1 MGLFYD
7 SAQGVW
13 VSLKN
18 TDDCVQHKET
28 YLEKE
33 KLEIPLLQSLP
44 QQLQHNPEL
53 HPDLQHCGFVLL
65 TQVKFWVC
73 FHQI

>member
-18 TDDCVQHKET
+18 TDDCVQQKET

-33 KLEIPLLQSLP
+33 KLEIPLL
-44 QQLQHNPEL
+44 
-53 HPDLQHCGFVLL
+53 VIA
-65 TQVKFWVC
+65 TAVTT
-73 FHQI
+73 